1 MHLFLKNNKKYIV
14 EKSIEEINSQLDQ
27 IDPAQF
33 FRVTR
38 QYIVNITPVGRLTN
52 WLNRKIK
59 MILSEYPKTEI
70 VISKEKV
77 TRIKKWLDQ

>member
-59 MILSEYPKTEI
+59 MILSEYPHTEI

-77 TRIKKWLDQ
+77 TRLKKWLDQ

>member
-59 MILSEYPKTEI
+59 MILSEYPHTEI

-77 TRIKKWLDQ
+77 SRV

>member
-1 MHLFLKNNKKYIV
+1 VHLFLKNNKKYIV

-59 MILSEYPKTEI
+59 MILSEYPHTEI

-77 TRIKKWLDQ
+77 SRV